1 MSFDLE
7 KEEAKYREER
17 KASLAAHEEKKETQ
31 NDCSERNASEN
42 SISDSFMWSAFFGGP
57 VISYLTHLSEIKRSG
72 KSYFWVVFGICVIP
86 RFIVTG
92 IDRAI
97 ERAANNLTVSANY
110 VDMRFYVYC
119 VLETILLVAF
129 NLFMAFVAARRFNM
143 ICPNFNADDYHHDEK
158 RGVIVGAIL
167 WLILCVLNFLRS

>member
-17 KASLAAHEEKKETQ
+17 KTSLAVHDGKNERQDDSSEQNVSEK
-31 NDCSERNASEN
+31 

-57 VISYLTHLSEIKRSG
+57 IISYLTHLSEIRRSG
-72 KSYFWVVFGICVIP
+72 KSYFWVVFGICIIP

-97 ERAANNLTVSANY
+97 ERTANNLTVSANY

-119 VLETILLVAF
+119 VLETVLLVAF
-129 NLFMAFVAARRFNM
+129 NLFMAFVAARRFNI
-143 ICPNFNADDYHHDEK
+143 ICPNFNADDYQHDEK
-158 RGVIVGAIL
+158 RGVIAGAIL
-167 WLILCVLNFLRS
+167 WLILCTLNMLRS